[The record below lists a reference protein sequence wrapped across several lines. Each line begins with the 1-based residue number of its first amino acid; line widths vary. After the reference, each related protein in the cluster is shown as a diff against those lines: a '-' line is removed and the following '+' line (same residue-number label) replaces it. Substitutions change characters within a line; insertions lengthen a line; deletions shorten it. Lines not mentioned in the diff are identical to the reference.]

1 MFFGAP
7 LRGDLELRQAITAV
21 DLNCERA
28 EKAGGRRLLKYWGGS
43 HVEAEGGMAGSRGRR
58 IPVPQLRGQLPFC
71 LAPATV
77 ALILALAG
85 VARWAEIAADIG
97 AALRAL
103 ANAKIHSN
111 RRRREAEGQLAASL
125 GRYSPLR
132 GCASLAPCY
141 PPFCLY
147 ARPTPVFQQSPSAP

>member
-1 MFFGAP
+1 
-7 LRGDLELRQAITAV
+7 
-21 DLNCERA
+21 
-28 EKAGGRRLLKYWGGS
+28 LKYWGGS
-43 HVEAEGGMAGSRGRR
+43 RVEAEGQMARSEGGASPQRAVTTERR
-58 IPVPQLRGQLPFC
+58 RQLPFC

-111 RRRREAEGQLAASL
+111 ATHS
-125 GRYSPLR
+125 SI
-132 GCASLAPCY
+132 S
-141 PPFCLY
+141 
-147 ARPTPVFQQSPSAP
+147 TVS